1 MSTYY
6 FPQQRL
12 SKAQKTKNDN
22 AWSKQVINEIER
34 YSTEIYASYIDGK
47 SEYERKQVN
56 YDLFNG
62 KLDIADFQYVC
73 NPYGMSNAG
82 EMPAE
87 LRHYDIISPKLRVLF
102 GEEIKRPFNFRVLTT
117 NPEAISSKEMEKER
131 LLKEYISSQIQ
142 QRIQQEIVEKTSQME
157 PQEAQDPEVMKQIE
171 QQASEVMTPPDIEEY
186 MKRTYLDSKEIQAQ
200 QILTY
205 LEKQQRL
212 QEKFNKGWKHA
223 LISGEE
229 IYWTGT
235 VNGEPV
241 VKTVNPLYFD
251 FDKDPDIEY
260 IQDGEW
266 ARYIMRMTPG
276 SVVDR
281 FGEYLTDKQISDLY
295 TDEAGIGSS
304 GALGSESF
312 NYTDETDF
320 LWGNGITYD
329 ASNNSRYIR
338 VIHCEWKS
346 LRKIGFLKYM
356 DDNLEEQEMII
367 DESYKINKETGDI
380 SIRWE
385 WIPEIWEGTKIG
397 NDVYVN
403 MRAKPNQFKDM
414 DNLYSC
420 RLGYSGIAYNNLNSR
435 PVSMVDRMKPYQYLY
450 DIIMYRLERDLA
462 SDKGKKFLAD
472 INQIPTSMGI
482 DMEKWL
488 YYFDS
493 IGIAFV
499 NPNEEGARNKP
510 SNFNQWQSVDLSLA
524 NVIQQKVEL
533 LEYLEIQCGEV
544 AGVSKQREGQIGP
557 NELVGNTQQAV
568 VQSSHITEEW
578 FYAHNAVKGA
588 VLESMLDV
596 AKVTWGIGKTKKIQY
611 ILDDMSIEM
620 LSVDSD
626 AFVNSSYGIFVSNS
640 SKDQEL
646 FMTLRQ
652 LAHAALQNQTAE
664 LSDVIKMF
672 STNSTAEL
680 KTILEKSEAKKQQ
693 QVQQQQQQQ
702 LESQKEI
709 AAQQEETKRME
720 IEMDKYKVDE
730 DNKTKVAVA
739 EINSFRNQMDQDI
752 NNNRIPDQLEIA
764 RLKDEAQRTD
774 AKLDIERD
782 KVNVKKEEIKSK
794 EKIEKEKI
802 KSQERAKDKDRNSK
816 TSKDKK

>member
-1 MSTYY
+1 MATYY

-12 SKAQKTKNDN
+12 TRAQKVKNHN
-22 AWSKQVINEIER
+22 AWGKQVLNEIER
-34 YSTEIYASYIDGK
+34 YSTDVYSFNIDGK
-47 SEYERKQVN
+47 SEFERKQVN

-62 KLDIADFQYVC
+62 KLDVADFQYVC
-73 NPYGMSNAG
+73 NPYGLGAAG

-102 GEEIKRPFNFRVLTT
+102 GEEIKRPFNFRVVTT
-117 NPEAISSKEMEKER
+117 NPEAITMKEQEKER
-131 LLKEYISSQIQ
+131 LLKQYVNSQIK
-142 QRIQQEIVEKTSQME
+142 QRIDQDIANKVSQMAPE
-157 PQEAQDPEVMKQIE
+157 EVQDPEVMQQIQKQAE
-171 QQASEVMTPPDIEEY
+171 EVMTPPDIEEY
-186 MKRTYLDSKEIQAQ
+186 MKRSYLDNKEILAQ
-200 QILTY
+200 QVLNY
-205 LEKQQRL
+205 LEKQQKLR
-212 QEKFNKGWKHA
+212 EKFNKGWKHA

-235 VNGEPV
+235 VNGEPT

-276 SVVDR
+276 SVVDM
-281 FGEYLTDKQISDLY
+281 FGEYLTDQQIADLY
-295 TDEAGIGSS
+295 TDEAGM
-304 GALGSESF
+304 GASQPLGSESF

-329 ASNNSRYIR
+329 ASNNARYIR
-338 VIHCEWKS
+338 VLHCEWKS
-346 LRKIGFLKYM
+346 LRKLGFLRYM
-356 DDNLEEQEMII
+356 DENMMPQEMIV
-367 DESYKINKETGDI
+367 DETYKVNKDAGDI

-385 WIPEIWEGTKIG
+385 WLPEVWEGTKIA
-397 NDVYVN
+397 DDIYVN
-403 MRAKPNQFKDM
+403 IRPKPNQFKDM

-420 RLGYSGIAYNNLNSR
+420 KLGYVGIAYNNLNSR
-435 PVSMVDRMKPYQYLY
+435 PVSLIDRMKPYQYLY
-450 DIIMYRLERDLA
+450 DIIMYRLEKDLA

-472 INQIPTSMGI
+472 INQIPTSMGV

-488 YYFDS
+488 YYFDT

-524 NVIQQKVEL
+524 NVIQQKVQL

-544 AGVSKQREGQIGP
+544 AGVSKQREGQISP

-578 FYAHNAVKGA
+578 FYSHNAVKGHL
-588 VLESMLDV
+588 LEAMINV
-596 AKVTWGIGKTKKIQY
+596 AKVAWGTGEHKKIQY

-620 LSVDSD
+620 LSIDPD
-626 AFVNSSYGIFVSNS
+626 DFIDSSYGIFVSDS
-640 SKDQEL
+640 SRDQEL
-646 FMTLRQ
+646 FLTIKQ

-680 KTILEKSEAKKQQ
+680 KVILEKLS
-693 QVQQQQQQQ
+693 
-702 LESQKEI
+702 LI
-709 AAQQEETKRME
+709 H
-720 IEMDKYKVDE
+720 I
-730 DNKTKVAVA
+730 
-739 EINSFRNQMDQDI
+739 
-752 NNNRIPDQLEIA
+752 
-764 RLKDEAQRTD
+764 
-774 AKLDIERD
+774 
-782 KVNVKKEEIKSK
+782 
-794 EKIEKEKI
+794 
-802 KSQERAKDKDRNSK
+802 
-816 TSKDKK
+816 